1 MSKNIDLAF
10 AKTFTQKLLKVFVKH
25 GAFIAILT
33 VLVAYLFVVW
43 QISKLA
49 SAEPTPEQQSAALA
63 ATNIPKVSSKDIEAI
78 QSLEQS
84 STQIHSLFDAAR
96 NNPFQE

>member
-1 MSKNIDLAF
+1 MSKNLDLAF
-10 AKTFTQKLLKVFVKH
+10 AKTFSEKLLKIFIKH
-25 GAFIAILT
+25 AAFIAILT

-43 QISKLA
+43 RISKLA

-63 ATNIPKVSSKDIEAI
+63 ASNIPKVSGKDIEAI
-78 QSLEQS
+78 QSLEQNN
-84 STQIHSLFDAAR
+84 TQIHSLFDAAR